1 MRIMGLDLGTR
12 TIGVSLSDETGF
24 LARGVETIRRKGLE
38 NDLKRLEELVAAEGV
53 GQFVLGYPKNMNGSI
68 GDRARASEE
77 FKTIL
82 EERFPSIPVVLWDE
96 RLSTV
101 AAEKVLIEADLQR
114 KKRKKIIDMMAAVV
128 ILQNYLDSPRRN

>member
-12 TIGVSLSDETGF
+12 TIGVAVSDETGF

-38 NDLKRLEELVAAEGV
+38 NDLQRLGELVAAEGV

-77 FKTIL
+77 FKKIL
-82 EERFPSIPVVLWDE
+82 EERFPSIPVVLWD
-96 RLSTV
+96 
-101 AAEKVLIEADLQR
+101 DF
-114 KKRKKIIDMMAAVV
+114 
-128 ILQNYLDSPRRN
+128 

>member
-12 TIGVSLSDETGF
+12 TIGVAVSDETGF

-38 NDLKRLEELVAAEGV
+38 NDLQRLGELVAAEGV

-77 FKTIL
+77 FKKSW
-82 EERFPSIPVVLWDE
+82 RNASRPS
-96 RLSTV
+96 RLSCGMNGS
-101 AAEKVLIEADLQR
+101 LR
-114 KKRKKIIDMMAAVV
+114 
-128 ILQNYLDSPRRN
+128 